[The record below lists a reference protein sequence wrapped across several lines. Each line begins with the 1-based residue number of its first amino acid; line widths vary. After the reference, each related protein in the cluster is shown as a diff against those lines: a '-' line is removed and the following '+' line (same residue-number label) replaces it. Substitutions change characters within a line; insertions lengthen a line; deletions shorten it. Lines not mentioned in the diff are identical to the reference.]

1 MARLPNPSYMSYG
14 NTAGQV
20 RGPQG
25 GGSNPAFPLAGPLLF
40 SGFATPSTIA
50 NTGAQTL
57 FTQYTMPGGTI
68 TKLGALIRITA
79 GFIFSTTGT
88 PTLTIEAW
96 LGGLLG
102 LRILAR
108 GRTTENNSS
117 NVAIAAQVPVAWDSG
132 AATAANF
139 RYLGGL
145 LLWSDKALSDGF
157 EQVQVTAQTGNV
169 DLTAPL
175 TIGFSAHWGAGDPS
189 NTITQES
196 MTVEALFP
204 ALAG

>member
-1 MARLPNPSYMSYG
+1 MSYG

-25 GGSNPAFPLAGPLLF
+25 GGSTPFFPQAGPLLF
-40 SGFATPSTIA
+40 SGFAVPSTIA
-50 NTGAQTL
+50 DQAADTL

-68 TKLGALIRITA
+68 TQLGALLRIQA

-88 PTLTIEAW
+88 PTLTLEAW

-117 NVAIAAQVPVAWDSG
+117 NVAIASIVNIAYDSG
-132 AATAANF
+132 ALTAANF
-139 RYLGGL
+139 RYLGSM
-145 LLWSDKALSDGF
+145 LLWSDKALADGF
-157 EQVQVTAQTGNV
+157 EQVQVTAPTGNV

-175 TIGFSAHWGAGDPS
+175 TVGYSVHWGAADPA
-189 NTITQES
+189 NTITQQS